1 MILLQSMI
9 YYMDCFCVHGNDSA
23 VALAEHVSGS
33 TEEFANLMNKKAEEL
48 GLKDSH
54 FVTPHGL
61 DEDEH
66 YTTAYELA
74 KITDYALENSKFQ
87 NIVKTK
93 SYSVNIDGNYK
104 NINNTN
110 ELLGYLNRCIWS
122 KNRFYKWCK

>member
-1 MILLQSMI
+1 
-9 YYMDCFCVHGNDSA
+9 MDYFYAHGNDAA

-33 TEEFANLMNKKAEEL
+33 TEEFAEAMNKKAEEL
-48 GLKDSH
+48 GLVDSH

-61 DEDEH
+61 DEAEH

-74 KITDYALENSKFQ
+74 KITDYALDNDKFSE
-87 NIVKTK
+87 IVKTK

-104 NINNTN
+104 TINNTN
-110 ELLGYLNRCIWS
+110 ELLGYLNRSIWG